1 MPAIGGW
8 ILKQG
13 EIYRIET
20 WMTLFYML
28 AGSMLA
34 GTCVMWM
41 GNYSLL
47 SWARDQD
54 CDGDESNEGSGLLDK
69 EKAKQ

>member
-1 MPAIGGW
+1 
-8 ILKQG
+8 
-13 EIYRIET
+13 
-20 WMTLFYML
+20 MTLFYML

-54 CDGDESNEGSGLLDK
+54 CDGDESYEGSGLLDK